1 MPNSAPLSRA
11 GWIRRPLLASHR
23 RCHGKQSLSGSV
35 IVGIDGGYLRNWHD
49 KKRNFEVI
57 VGKSMVEDRD
67 DRYFG
72 LVRSQDAAPK
82 LRFCEVLRSQKLP
95 VDQPVTVLAATASA
109 RWWVTCRPALS
120 MC

>member
-1 MPNSAPLSRA
+1 MA
-11 GWIRRPLLASHR
+11 
-23 RCHGKQSLSGSV
+23 
-35 IVGIDGGYLRNWHD
+35 
-49 KKRNFEVI
+49 
-57 VGKSMVEDRD
+57 EDRD
-67 DRYFG
+67 DRSFG

-82 LRFCEVLRSQKLP
+82 RRFCAVLRSQKLP